1 MLYDDIFGCIF
12 FFLLFPVFKVDFNC
26 GVYNVLTVT
35 LTNLTET
42 QADLTFTLIDLT
54 VTLADLSQIIIFFFV
69 HVLRHCCR
77 VSIYCWYNYGTK
89 RPHSRYIF
97 LNVLKLL
104 KQNANYKYV
113 AIDLCNLYVLHFT
126 VCKDSKHCRLYN
138 ASRICITNGI
148 YYEWSQK
155 HCPAYCGYC
164 QGSYSSFKIGTF
176 ILRFDSTQRPEK

>member
-1 MLYDDIFGCIF
+1 M
-12 FFLLFPVFKVDFNC
+12 
-26 GVYNVLTVT
+26 
-35 LTNLTET
+35 
-42 QADLTFTLIDLT
+42 
-54 VTLADLSQIIIFFFV
+54 SQIIIFFFA

-113 AIDLCNLYVLHFT
+113 AIALCNLYVLHFT

-176 ILRFDSTQRPEK
+176 ILRLDSTQRPEKWSSSFLSLISLEIFICVRRRRIMCFYFLRNYVLL

>member
-1 MLYDDIFGCIF
+1 M
-12 FFLLFPVFKVDFNC
+12 
-26 GVYNVLTVT
+26 
-35 LTNLTET
+35 
-42 QADLTFTLIDLT
+42 
-54 VTLADLSQIIIFFFV
+54 
-69 HVLRHCCR
+69 
-77 VSIYCWYNYGTK
+77 
-89 RPHSRYIF
+89 
-97 LNVLKLL
+97 
-104 KQNANYKYV
+104 

-176 ILRFDSTQRPEK
+176 ILRLDSTQRPEKWSSSFFVTHFSRDIYLREEKKNNVLLFFKKLCTFIVLFWVLYSMFQSWIKIVGVENVTYEQIHHRINKHLWFYSIYTDQVVNVVNIFR